1 MSLSGDKYD
10 PYSIWNSVTEFDW
23 FEWLSRGVI
32 HGDQYGTGPIP
43 MPSPVISE
51 IPRSMEDLQREQRE
65 LEAIINEQPFIPQG
79 PLIAG
84 VGDLPEDI
92 RDIGVV
98 PPDPNSGEDDDVTH
112 TWGHLFRES
121 AGTLI
126 GGWLGTSNAQQPLGL
141 APPSAN
147 TEILFP
153 STAANQAA
161 TAVAMEGC
169 DGMAWS
175 GGTPPKGYKVVNHCG
190 VGVLRKVRRRRR
202 RRMLTASDASD
213 LATIVGIVGKGQ
225 MAAQMINRR

>member
-1 MSLSGDKYD
+1 
-10 PYSIWNSVTEFDW
+10 
-23 FEWLSRGVI
+23 
-32 HGDQYGTGPIP
+32 
-43 MPSPVISE
+43 
-51 IPRSMEDLQREQRE
+51 MEDLQREQRD

-79 PLIAG
+79 PLIEG

-98 PPDPNSGEDDDVTH
+98 PQDSNGDDDVTH
-112 TWGHLFRES
+112 TWGHLILES

-126 GGWLGTSNAQQPLGL
+126 GGWIGDPSPTVYN
-141 APPSAN
+141 PPSA
-147 TEILFP
+147 FSSGVPGP
-153 STAANQAA
+153 STPANQAA
-161 TAVAMEGC
+161 TAVAMQTGC